1 LDLLSNII
9 SKNYSDS
16 FMKNEKK
23 LREFYKRNKEDAVSY
38 FNDTESEIIEQLF
51 ETLKNDE
58 NKNIYNMINIIRKHE
73 NLILDDYITFYLD
86 KYYNKNSNS
95 INLLLY
101 NQIMI

>member
-1 LDLLSNII
+1 MDLLSNII

-58 NKNIYNMINIIRKHE
+58 NKNIYNMIN
-73 NLILDDYITFYLD
+73 LILDDYITFYLD